1 MEDVERRKYKKRKE
15 VGEEEDSWEEN
26 IKSGKED
33 EEDGEEERQVRE
45 RQVKR

>member
-1 MEDVERRKYKKRKE
+1 MEYVERRKYKKRKE

-26 IKSGKED
+26 IRSGK
-33 EEDGEEERQVRE
+33 EDGEEERQVRE